1 MFRFFTIK
9 KWYLWSWVGS
19 LIILSSLWVQVKIDV
34 KINEWFGEFYD
45 MIQKALG
52 APNAITIDEY
62 WASLFSFIT
71 LAAMYVGVAVIV
83 SYFTSHYLFRWR
95 TAMVE
100 YYHSVYEKA
109 RKIEGASQRV
119 QEDTIKFSRIMESL
133 GTSLIEAIM
142 ILVEFMPILFGL
154 SIGIPIFFFGD
165 WDYGL
170 IVGALIWSVGGTI
183 FLIVLGLI
191 LRLVGVEY
199 DLQKK
204 EAAYRKILVIAED
217 DGTIR
222 PKTIEEY
229 WSSLLSFI
237 ILAALYVGVAVL
249 ISFFTSHY
257 LFRWRTAMVE
267 WYHSVYDRARKIEG
281 ASQRVQEDTIKFS
294 RIMES
299 LGTSF
304 IEAIMILVEFMPILF
319 GLSIGIPIFF
329 FGDWDYGLIVG
340 ALIWSVGGTIFLIL
354 LGLILRLVGVEYD
367 LQKKEA
373 AYRKILV
380 IAEDD
385 GTVRP
390 KTIEELFDGVRSIHF
405 LSYIR
410 YLYFNIG
417 RIAYLQANVLS
428 AYVFLAPAIVAG
440 AVTLGVMQQII
451 RAFGR
456 VEGSMQ
462 YILKAWPTIIELAS
476 VYKRLREFESKINQ
490 EELIDEKV

>member
-9 KWYLWSWVGS
+9 KWYLWSWIGS
-19 LIILSSLWVQVKIDV
+19 FVILSSLWVQVKIDV

-52 APNAITIDEY
+52 SPNAITIEEY
-62 WASLFSFIT
+62 WASLFSFIM
-71 LAAMYVGVAVIV
+71 LAAMYVGVAVVV

-142 ILVEFMPILFGL
+142 ILIEFMPILFGL

-165 WDYGL
+165 WEYGL
-170 IVGALIWSVGGTI
+170 IVGALLWSIGGTI
-183 FLIVLGLI
+183 FL
-191 LRLVGVEY
+191 
-199 DLQKK
+199 
-204 EAAYRKILVIAED
+204 VI
-217 DGTIR
+217 
-222 PKTIEEY
+222 
-229 WSSLLSFI
+229 
-237 ILAALYVGVAVL
+237 
-249 ISFFTSHY
+249 
-257 LFRWRTAMVE
+257 
-267 WYHSVYDRARKIEG
+267 
-281 ASQRVQEDTIKFS
+281 
-294 RIMES
+294 
-299 LGTSF
+299 
-304 IEAIMILVEFMPILF
+304 
-319 GLSIGIPIFF
+319 
-329 FGDWDYGLIVG
+329 
-340 ALIWSVGGTIFLIL
+340 

-390 KTIEELFDGVRSIHF
+390 KSIEELFDDVRSIHF

-476 VYKRLREFESKINQ
+476 VYKRLREFEYKLKTEDTIGTSESKS
-490 EELIDEKV
+490 